1 MRHDGRS
8 EKAAQIEFLPSSGL
22 GRVAAP
28 ELGDMPVEFRVP
40 VWSAIYAG
48 MRDAIHYGIPPPRF
62 DDPWHGI
69 VPMWWMLYFK
79 RPIDEVPRD
88 PEAVMDR
95 IKGVIMQ
102 SPYNKVFDLLTDLVR
117 HQGCPQ
123 GMSEFINGELRISQ
137 MAYYL
142 DTSGTPT
149 FVPQSSS
156 QEGEA
161 VRDAMSVLAES
172 GIDGAHTHLLNAA
185 GTINQGKFADAVRES
200 IHAVESVAKVISG
213 QAHKDLRPAIKELEK
228 RQLLTHGALAEGF
241 IKLYG
246 YTNDEKGIRHAL
258 LGEGKAN
265 VGQEEAVFM
274 FGACASF
281 CGYLCRKQAKMSAK
295 N

>member
-1 MRHDGRS
+1 M
-8 EKAAQIEFLPSSGL
+8 EKRRNLTFSQAEGLAGLPGPL
-22 GRVAAP
+22 K
-28 ELGDMPVEFRVP
+28 LGDMPHEFRVQ
-40 VWSAIYAG
+40 VWSGIYIYMNAAVYRG
-48 MRDAIHYGIPPPRF
+48 TLTG
-62 DDPWHGI
+62 PWNNI
-69 VPMWWMLYFK
+69 FSMLWMYYFK
-79 RPIDEVPRD
+79 RTLDEIPKH
-88 PEAVMDR
+88 PEDVMDC

-102 SPYNKVFDLLTDLVR
+102 MPYNEVFDLLTALMR
-117 HQGCPQ
+117 HQECPQ
-123 GMSEFINGELRISQ
+123 EVLEYIGGRLQANQ

-142 DTSGTPT
+142 DTSGSPT
-149 FVPQSSS
+149 FVPQSFP

-161 VRDAMSVLAES
+161 VCDAMSVLAES

-185 GTINQGKFADAVRES
+185 GAINQGKFADAVRES

-213 QAHKDLRPAIKELEK
+213 QAHRTLGPAIKELQE
-228 RQLLTHGALAEGF
+228 RQLLTHDALAEGF

-258 LGEGKAN
+258 QEEDKAN

-281 CGYLCRKQAKMSAK
+281 CGYLCRKQAKMPAK

>member
-1 MRHDGRS
+1 MTDDL
-8 EKAAQIEFLPSSGL
+8 EKRRNLTFSQAEGLEKLPGPLKL
-22 GRVAAP
+22 GNVP
-28 ELGDMPVEFRVP
+28 HEFRVQ
-40 VWSAIYAG
+40 VWSGIYAG
-48 MRDAIHYGIPPPRF
+48 MQDAVSYNMPSYPRF
-62 DDPWHGI
+62 SQPWQGI
-69 VPMWWMLYFK
+69 VLMWWMFYFK
-79 RPIDEVPRD
+79 RPLDEVPH
-88 PEAVMDR
+88 EEFVMQQ

-102 SPYNKVFDLLTDLVR
+102 SPYNKVFDLLTALVR
-117 HQGCPQ
+117 YKECPQ
-123 GMSEFINGELRISQ
+123 GMPEFINRELRANQ

-142 DTSGTPT
+142 DTNGPPT
-149 FVPQSSS
+149 FVPQSSP

-161 VRDAMSVLAES
+161 VRAAMSVLVES
-172 GIDGAHTHLLNAA
+172 DMVGARAHLLKAA
-185 GTINQGKFADAVRES
+185 EEINGEKFADAVRES

-213 QAHKDLRPAIKELEK
+213 QAHRTLGPAIKELQE

-258 LGEGKAN
+258 QEEDKAN